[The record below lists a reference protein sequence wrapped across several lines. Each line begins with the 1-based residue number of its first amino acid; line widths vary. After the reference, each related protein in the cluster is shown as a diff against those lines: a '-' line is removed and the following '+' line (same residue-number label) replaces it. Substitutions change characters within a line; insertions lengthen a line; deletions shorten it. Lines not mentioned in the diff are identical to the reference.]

1 MIKSVDARSHQEDD
15 RWVNVQ
21 LPRWQRQIED
31 IPPIRVSKIAEI
43 RWALEHGA
51 YDLETPIDKVLNNLR
66 NDVGVLCRK

>member
-1 MIKSVDARSHQEDD
+1 MVKSAEAGSHQEDD
-15 RWVNVQ
+15 RWDVDQ
-21 LPRWQRQIED
+21 LPWWQRQIED